1 MATIASDFEP
11 ETQPVVPAIVLIV
24 TNVVLA
30 LGFGWALAKRMA
42 ARPESRRSAGSW
54 LLAVLAVYATECVAF
69 SASMATNILGYCLA
83 FVWAGLFARRLR
95 AREMLLLS
103 LYTCLPAVSFL
114 SVLPLLAL
122 GGWPLLSV
130 EDGRHFGIP
139 AFVPWPF
146 CTLLGFVLT
155 VSASA
160 AIFKMAITT
169 ITAAILRR
177 KDAAI
182 KDRGG

>member
-1 MATIASDFEP
+1 M
-11 ETQPVVPAIVLIV
+11 VPAIVLII
-24 TNVVLA
+24 TNVALA
-30 LGFGWALAKRMA
+30 LGFGWALAKRLA
-42 ARPESRRSAGSW
+42 GRPESRRSAGSW
-54 LLAVLAVYATECVAF
+54 LLAVLGVYVAESMAF

-83 FVWAGLFARRLR
+83 FVWGILFARRLL

-114 SVLPLLAL
+114 SVLVLLVI

-130 EDGRHFGIP
+130 EDGRRFGIP

-155 VSASA
+155 VSTSA
-160 AIFKMAITT
+160 AVFKTAITT
-169 ITAAILRR
+169 ITAANLRR
-177 KDAAI
+177 KGTATEDQ
-182 KDRGG
+182 GGQQIR

>member
-1 MATIASDFEP
+1 M
-11 ETQPVVPAIVLIV
+11 VPAIVLII
-24 TNVVLA
+24 TNIALA
-30 LGFGWALAKRMA
+30 LGFGWALAKRLA
-42 ARPESRRSAGSW
+42 ARPESRRSANSW
-54 LLAVLAVYATECVAF
+54 LLAVLGVYVTECVAF

-83 FVWAGLFARRLR
+83 FVWGVLFARHLQ
-95 AREMLLLS
+95 AREMLLLA

-114 SVLPLLAL
+114 SVLVLLFV

-130 EDGRHFGIP
+130 DDGRRFGIP

-160 AIFKMAITT
+160 TVSKTAITT

-177 KDAAI
+177 KDTAT
-182 KDRGG
+182 KDQGG